1 MSLVKNQFE
10 RAVNI
15 VDFNYLWEPG
25 APLPKKCLNGAKG
38 ELQIKRI

>member
-15 VDFNYLWEPG
+15 VDFNYLWELG
-25 APLPKKCLNGAKG
+25 APLPKKSA
-38 ELQIKRI
+38 